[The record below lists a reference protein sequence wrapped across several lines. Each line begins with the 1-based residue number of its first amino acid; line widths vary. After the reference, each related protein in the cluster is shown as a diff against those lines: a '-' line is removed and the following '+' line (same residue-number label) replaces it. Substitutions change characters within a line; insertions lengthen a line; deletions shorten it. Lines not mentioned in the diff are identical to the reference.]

1 MTTQTLT
8 TALEQGDPAAI
19 AAAFDPDVS
28 FQTPIH
34 TEPLR
39 GREMALKFF
48 GQAEQVVHGLTYY
61 DSVEDD
67 ERTLMF
73 WRGQVVERPIE
84 GITLIMVNRAG
95 LVSELAVLMRSWT
108 VVGLFRDAML
118 RALADVFPLPLWEL
132 RSEHATIA
140 DPDSGAGRPPAR
152 ELAPNV
158 RFHSPMLTKTVSG
171 ADQVRAVHRM
181 IAGIQGPRLYHWRN
195 SSGSRIVEFW
205 SCAIEGHWQHG
216 IDRLD
221 LDEHGRIQDQ
231 KVWLAPWPT
240 TTLLRDRAIAAQLPI
255 LGPELWL
262 PTTHPEPLA

>member
-8 TALEQGDPAAI
+8 AALEQGDPDAI

-28 FQTPIH
+28 FQTPVH

-39 GREMALKFF
+39 GREMALQFF
-48 GQAEQVVHGLTYY
+48 GQAEQVVQGLTYY

-67 ERTLMF
+67 HRTLMF
-73 WRGQVVERPIE
+73 WRGQVSERPIE
-84 GITLIMVNRAG
+84 GTTLITVNSAG
-95 LVSELAVLMRSWT
+95 LVSELAVLMRSWA

-132 RSEHATIA
+132 RGEHAAVA
-140 DPDSGAGRPPAR
+140 DPDAGAGRPPAR
-152 ELAPNV
+152 ELAPSV

-171 ADQVRAVHRM
+171 VEEVHTVHTM
-181 IAGIQGPRLYHWRN
+181 IAEIQGPRLYHWRIR
-195 SSGSRIVEFW
+195 SESRIVEFW

-216 IDRLD
+216 IDRLE
-221 LDEHGRIQDQ
+221 LDEHGRIEDQ

-262 PTTHPEPLA
+262 PAAHAIPLA